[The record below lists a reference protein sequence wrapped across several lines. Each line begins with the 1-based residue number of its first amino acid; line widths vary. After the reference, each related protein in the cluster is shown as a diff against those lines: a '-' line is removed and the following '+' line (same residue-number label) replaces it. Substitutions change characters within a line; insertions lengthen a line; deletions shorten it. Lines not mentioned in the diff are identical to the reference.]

1 MAYVSAYGNYGGER
15 VLVFDY
21 TDLSVK
27 QWDTLAELGDGDR
40 LSYVDAIL
48 SNEPLDRWED

>member
-1 MAYVSAYGNYGGER
+1 MAYVSAYGNYGAER
-15 VLVFDY
+15 VLVFD
-21 TDLSVK
+21 TNDLHHT

-48 SNEPLDRWED
+48 NNEPLDRWEA